1 MSGKRDEI
9 EDIDEIELDLLEN
22 EQYEVKY
29 FLWPFIKISYLSIQT
44 IAPFDASKG

>member
-22 EQYEVKY
+22 EHYEVKY
-29 FLWPFIKISYLSIQT
+29 FL
-44 IAPFDASKG
+44 

>member
-29 FLWPFIKISYLSIQT
+29 FL
-44 IAPFDASKG
+44 